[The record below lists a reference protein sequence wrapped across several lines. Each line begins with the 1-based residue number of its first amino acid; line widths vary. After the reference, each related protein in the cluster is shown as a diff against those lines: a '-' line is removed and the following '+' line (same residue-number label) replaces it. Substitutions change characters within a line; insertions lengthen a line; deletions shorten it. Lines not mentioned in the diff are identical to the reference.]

1 VDDPAESN
9 NLPEAGP
16 PQQVHAPAPTPTPN
30 LQYQFPFVI
39 QQTTAHS
46 GPLPVPEQLGA
57 YEAIHP
63 GAAAWIFRQAELNA
77 EHFRTMEEKALQ
89 ARRQDNLLHRLL
101 PFALVL
107 TCIVSCTLIATLAS
121 AVWGIAGFGATIA
134 AVMVA
139 YLTGRAPPAAHRA
152 LEFTQRPTDR
162 GGTERAASARVLATP
177 SDLKPSW
184 FRQISLALAWPTR
197 RSAASTAV

>member
-139 YLTGRAPPAAHRA
+139 YLTGRAPP
-152 LEFTQRPTDR
+152 
-162 GGTERAASARVLATP
+162 GGTPSA
-177 SDLKPSW
+177 
-184 FRQISLALAWPTR
+184 
-197 RSAASTAV
+197 